1 LHMSRAM
8 QTYPAPTALNITGL
22 VLAGGRGTRM
32 DGLDK
37 GLVLLDGKPMVAH
50 VIARLAPQ
58 VHSLIINANRNQDS
72 YAAFGH
78 PVWADEQPDFAGPLA
93 GLQAG
98 LHRCTSPY
106 LVTAPCDSPYL
117 PHDLVQH
124 LAQALAS
131 ADTDLAV
138 ASTSEDHYLT
148 IQPQPVFMLLK
159 TSLLTDLNDYLQG
172 GGRKIETWYRRLNYC
187 ETLFT
192 DSDAFRNINT
202 REQLQQQ

>member
-1 LHMSRAM
+1 MSHAM
-8 QTYPAPTALNITGL
+8 QTHPAPTALNITGL
-22 VLAGGRGTRM
+22 ILAGGRGTRM
-32 DGLDK
+32 DGADK
-37 GLVLLDGKPMVAH
+37 GLVLLGDKPMVAH

-58 VHSLIINANRNQDS
+58 VSSLIINANRNQDS

-78 PVWADEQPDFAGPLA
+78 PVWADEQADFAGPLA

-98 LHRCTSPY
+98 LQHCTSPY

-124 LAQALAS
+124 LAQALVS

-138 ASTSEDHYLT
+138 ASTSEDHYQT
-148 IQPQPVFMLLK
+148 IRPQPVFMLLK
-159 TSLLTDLNDYLQG
+159 TGLLTNLNDYLQG
-172 GGRKIETWYRRLNYC
+172 GGRKMETWYRRLNYC

-192 DSDAFRNINT
+192 DADAFRNINT
-202 REQLQQQ
+202 REQLQQR

>member
-1 LHMSRAM
+1 MQTSHAM
-8 QTYPAPTALNITGL
+8 QTHPAPTALNITGL
-22 VLAGGRGTRM
+22 ILAGGRGTRM
-32 DGLDK
+32 GGVDK
-37 GLVLLDGKPMVAH
+37 GLLLLDDRPMVAH

-58 VHSLIINANRNQDS
+58 VNSLIINANRNQES

-78 PVWADEQPDFAGPLA
+78 PVWSDLQPDFAGPLA

-98 LHRCTSPY
+98 LHHCSNPY

-124 LAQALAS
+124 LAQALVS

-138 ASTSEDHYLT
+138 ASTSEDHYQT

-159 TSLLTDLNDYLQG
+159 ISLLTDLNDYLQG
-172 GGRKIETWYRRLNYC
+172 GGRKMETWYRRLNYC

-192 DSDAFRNINT
+192 DAGAFRNINT
-202 REQLQQQ
+202 QEQLQQQ